1 MSLPPVM
8 GEYLPKLI
16 PMPLREVAPLE
27 ISQPEGVS
35 FRLDGHLL
43 RWQNWELRLGFNY
56 REGLVLHTVGFRDAG
71 GCGRSRTGCRSR
83 RWWCLTGIRLPT
95 TSGGPRSTS
104 ASGVSAS

>member
-1 MSLPPVM
+1 M

-27 ISQPEGVS
+27 SASPRASRSAG
-35 FRLDGHLL
+35 RHLL

-56 REGLVLHTVGFRDAG
+56 REGLVLHTVGFPDAG
-71 GCGRSRTGCRSR
+71 
-83 RWWCLTGIRLPT
+83 RLRPVAHRLSFAEMVVPYRDPPPT